1 MTDDE
6 ATAVA
11 AALAAKDARIA
22 FLGATIATQARIIGR
37 YQETVSR
44 LLDDH
49 ERRLRQVE
57 VKALQV
63 TFSDN

>member
-22 FLGATIATQARIIGR
+22 WLEATIATQARIIGR

>member
-22 FLGATIATQARIIGR
+22 FLEAMIATQARIIGR

>member
-1 MTDDE
+1 MTDDD

-22 FLGATIATQARIIGR
+22 WLEATIATQARIIGR

>member
-22 FLGATIATQARIIGR
+22 FLEAMIATQARIIRR
-37 YQETVSR
+37 YQNLVSR
-44 LLDDH
+44 QIADH

>member
-6 ATAVA
+6 TTAVA

-22 FLGATIATQARIIGR
+22 FLEAMIATQARIIRR
-37 YQETVSR
+37 YQNLVSR
-44 LLDDH
+44 QIADH

>member
-22 FLGATIATQARIIGR
+22 FLEAMIATQARIIGR
-37 YQETVSR
+37 YQNLVSR
-44 LLDDH
+44 QIADH
-49 ERRLRQVE
+49 ERRLRTVE
-57 VKALQV
+57 MKALTV
-63 TFSDN
+63 AFSDN

>member
-22 FLGATIATQARIIGR
+22 FLEATIATQARIIGR

-49 ERRLRQVE
+49 ERRLRTVE
-57 VKALQV
+57 MKALTV
-63 TFSDN
+63 AFSDN

>member
-22 FLGATIATQARIIGR
+22 FLEAMIATQARIITR
-37 YQETVSR
+37 YQNLVSR
-44 LLDDH
+44 QITDH
-49 ERRLRQVE
+49 ERRLRAVE
-57 VKALQV
+57 MKALQV

>member
-22 FLGATIATQARIIGR
+22 FLEATIATQARIIGR

>member
-22 FLGATIATQARIIGR
+22 FLEATIATQARIIRR
-37 YQETVSR
+37 YQKTVSR

>member
-22 FLGATIATQARIIGR
+22 FLEAMIATQARIITR

>member
-22 FLGATIATQARIIGR
+22 FLEAMIATQARIIRR

>member
-22 FLGATIATQARIIGR
+22 FLEAMIATQARIITR
-37 YQETVSR
+37 YQNLVSR
-44 LLDDH
+44 QIADH

>member
-22 FLGATIATQARIIGR
+22 WLEATIATQARIIGR

-49 ERRLRQVE
+49 EVRLRRLE
-57 VKALQV
+57 MKALHV

>member
-11 AALAAKDARIA
+11 QALAAKDARIA
-22 FLGATIATQARIIGR
+22 FLEATIATQARIIRR
-37 YQETVSR
+37 YQETVSQR
-44 LLDDH
+44 LDDH

>member
-22 FLGATIATQARIIGR
+22 WLEATIATQARIIGR

-49 ERRLRQVE
+49 EVRLRRAE
-57 VKALQV
+57 MKAMYV

>member
-11 AALAAKDARIA
+11 QALAAKDARIA
-22 FLGATIATQARIIGR
+22 FLEATIATQARIIGR

>member
-22 FLGATIATQARIIGR
+22 FLEAMIATQARIIRR

-57 VKALQV
+57 VKALHV

>member
-22 FLGATIATQARIIGR
+22 FLEATIATQARIIGR
-37 YQETVSR
+37 YQNLVSR
-44 LLDDH
+44 QITDH
-49 ERRLRQVE
+49 ERRLRAVE
-57 VKALQV
+57 MKALQV

>member
-22 FLGATIATQARIIGR
+22 FLEATIATQARIIRR

>member
-22 FLGATIATQARIIGR
+22 FLEAMIATQARIITR
-37 YQETVSR
+37 YQNLVSR
-44 LLDDH
+44 QIADH
-49 ERRLRQVE
+49 ERRLRTVE
-57 VKALQV
+57 MKALTV
-63 TFSDN
+63 AFSDN